1 MDQNRLDKYLQ
12 EQFDKRGLPGMAVCI
27 RGPEGVVYEG
37 SFGCR
42 SVQPRLP
49 VTGDTIFGIA
59 SMSKSITALACCI
72 LEAEGKMSLEDPVA
86 TYFPEL
92 HIPGTPDQ
100 WLTVETLA
108 THRSGIPPMEP
119 LEWSIA
125 MNSAQRDSDWY
136 RQMRRTASNKMDQI
150 QQIVDYI
157 SAGDYT
163 PLGAPGE
170 MMSYSNEGYAL
181 LSYIVDQA
189 AGICLERFLQERI
202 FAPLGMDR
210 TVLDVDASQARA
222 ISGGDITSLFER
234 DQAGQLVWDDDWS
247 ILPPFRGCGCVKST
261 ARDIT
266 KYYQMLAQ
274 GGVWEGKQVIPAQA
288 VERLA
293 GRGFP
298 VRVKPVYCLGLEKRL
313 LAGKVLCQHSGG
325 LHGVSTIGGFLEGGF
340 AVAALCNEGDV
351 DMTDFLWIC
360 LNHILGLPLD
370 TRHPWAVPNGRR
382 FDCPEILCG
391 HYLCR
396 EGVPAH
402 CVVYQE
408 DGCLKADYQGR
419 KTLLQW
425 CGKNVFAAMAEND
438 PRERVSTLQF
448 YAREGR
454 PWCVRCGS
462 RVYQMIREQAPE

>member
-1 MDQNRLDKYLQ
+1 MRRENLDKYLTDLF
-12 EQFDKRGLPGMAVCI
+12 EKRGYPGMSVCI
-27 RGPEGVVYEG
+27 RGPEGICYEKA
-37 SFGCR
+37 FGHR
-42 SVQPRLP
+42 SLQPRIP
-49 VTGDTIFGIA
+49 TTEDTIYGIA

-72 LEAEGKMSLEDPVA
+72 LEAEGKMSLEDPVVK
-86 TYFPEL
+86 YFPNL

-108 THRSGIPPMEP
+108 THRSGLPPMEP

-125 MNSAQRDSDWY
+125 MNSRERDSHWY
-136 RQMRRTASNKMDQI
+136 REMRRTAPNKMDRI
-150 QQIVDYI
+150 EQIVDYI
-157 SAGDYT
+157 SAGNYV

-189 AGICLERFLQERI
+189 AGIPLEAFLQERI
-202 FAPLGMDR
+202 FGPLGMDR

-234 DQAGQLVWDDDWS
+234 NEAGELVWDDNWS

-266 KYYQMLAQ
+266 RYYQMLSQ
-274 GGVWEGKQVIPAQA
+274 GGLWEGRQVVPAQA

-293 GRGFP
+293 GRAFP
-298 VRVKPVYCLGLEKRL
+298 VRSKPVYCLGLEKRL
-313 LAGKVLCQHSGG
+313 LEGRILCQHSGG
-325 LHGVSTIGGFLEGGF
+325 LHGVSTIGGFLEGGW

-351 DMTDFLWIC
+351 DMVEFLWAC
-360 LNHILGLPLD
+360 LNWILELPLQ
-370 TRHPWAVPNGRR
+370 TQHHWAVPNGQT
-382 FDCPEILCG
+382 FQCPQVLCG

-396 EGVPAH
+396 EGIPAH
-402 CVVYQE
+402 CWVTWE
-408 DGCLKADYQGR
+408 DGLFQADHQGR

-425 CGKNVFAAMAEND
+425 CGKNVFAAVDGEE
-438 PRERVSTLQF
+438 PGKRVSTLQF
-448 YAREGR
+448 YLRDGKA
-454 PWCVRCGS
+454 WCLRWGS
-462 RVYQMIREQAPE
+462 RVYQLVPAGES